1 MKTKGI
7 YFVYRF
13 LQALSLPALCAYLLF
28 RSVRNPAYFKSLP
41 QRFGFLSRSYRQTV
55 PGAIWLHAVSVGE
68 VLSTE
73 PLARRLRAEFPRS
86 PLFLSTS
93 TLAGDA
99 LARER
104 LGDVANHI
112 FFAPIDLAFAIRR
125 VLRTL
130 RPFLMIV
137 VETEIWPNLF
147 REVKR
152 IHCGLVIVN
161 GRISDRTEGSYRRF
175 RWFFSEVLHW
185 PDAVLVQ
192 NDLMRE
198 RYLAIGAPAGR
209 LQVTG
214 NLKYDSIPRELEPD
228 SPLRTYIERLNPA
241 EVWIAASTMPPMSDD
256 DIDEDDAVIAAFR
269 DIALRRPGL
278 LLVLAPRKPERFDV
292 VAAKLQKAG
301 IRFTRRSKLEKPL
314 ELPGIL
320 LLDSIGE
327 LGGLFV
333 LADVV
338 FMGGTLAA
346 RGGHNI
352 LEPAHFSVPIIC
364 GPHMENFRDIANAF
378 RKRQAFVEIQGPGD
392 LANAVIAL
400 LEDRQRAAEL
410 GRRAGACA
418 ESERGATVRALEA
431 IQMVAAESW
440 PKFRAH
446 LPALIFL
453 WPFSL
458 LWRTGAA
465 WNRHLSSKRR
475 RALDVPVLSV
485 GNITVGGTGKTPFVL
500 YLAELLRSA
509 GHKPGILSRGHGRHS
524 LEQHLILEPGARVKV
539 SRSGDEPQIFLRS
552 GVAPVGIGKDRF
564 RNGRLLEERFGVD
577 VLILDDGFQHVQLE
591 RQLDVVL
598 IDALLPFGGG
608 ALVPLGR
615 LREPL
620 QALARADAI
629 VMTRVDCCRAES
641 SLERRLRRYNTHAP
655 IFRAHTVPE
664 SWVDAASGNE
674 ISAAEPP
681 FTRAGAFCGLGNPE
695 SFWCILDLMGI
706 RRVDSVEFSDH
717 HKYWPREVQRLRDH
731 FLASKADA
739 IVTTEKDSINLCE
752 GWRELLAPL
761 PLYWL
766 KIGIHV
772 EEEAALAELIRSRLV
787 FGGEDFKTSSAL
799 Q

>member
-1 MKTKGI
+1 
-7 YFVYRF
+7 
-13 LQALSLPALCAYLLF
+13 
-28 RSVRNPAYFKSLP
+28 VRNPAYFKSLP

-378 RKRQAFVEIQGPGD
+378 RKRQAFVEIQGRGD
-392 LANAVIAL
+392 LANAVISL

-440 PKFRAH
+440 PKFRAD

-509 GHKPGILSRGHGRHS
+509 GHKPGILSRGTGRHS
-524 LEQHLILEPGARVKV
+524 LEQHLILDAGARLKAW
-539 SRSGDEPQIFLRS
+539 RSGD
-552 GVAPVGIGKDRF
+552 
-564 RNGRLLEERFGVD
+564 
-577 VLILDDGFQHVQLE
+577 
-591 RQLDVVL
+591 
-598 IDALLPFGGG
+598 
-608 ALVPLGR
+608 
-615 LREPL
+615 
-620 QALARADAI
+620 
-629 VMTRVDCCRAES
+629 
-641 SLERRLRRYNTHAP
+641 
-655 IFRAHTVPE
+655 
-664 SWVDAASGNE
+664 
-674 ISAAEPP
+674 
-681 FTRAGAFCGLGNPE
+681 
-695 SFWCILDLMGI
+695 
-706 RRVDSVEFSDH
+706 
-717 HKYWPREVQRLRDH
+717 
-731 FLASKADA
+731 
-739 IVTTEKDSINLCE
+739 
-752 GWRELLAPL
+752 
-761 PLYWL
+761 
-766 KIGIHV
+766 
-772 EEEAALAELIRSRLV
+772 
-787 FGGEDFKTSSAL
+787 
-799 Q
+799 